1 MKTFFIL
8 LKHNIIGLKAI
19 CGEVI
24 YNELN
29 SRNAIEILLIADK
42 FNAIELRNKVIDYIA
57 RNLSSIGTESQ
68 TDFKVFISKNCD
80 LVPKIFEAIE
90 KILNN

>member
-1 MKTFFIL
+1 MNA
-8 LKHNIIGLKAI
+8 LKKYNIIGLKPI

-42 FNAIELRNKVIDYIA
+42 FNAIELRNKVIDNIA
-57 RNLSSIGTESQ
+57 RNLSSIETESQ
-68 TDFKVFISKNCD
+68 TDFKVFINKNCD
-80 LVPKIFEAIE
+80 LVSKKFEAIE
-90 KILNN
+90 KILNH